1 MAIGHLVERTGRG
14 ARVLAT
20 EGAALLAGD
29 GYPLVLLMGDLCRLL
44 RIHPNTLYQR
54 IAAGDV
60 PKYRRTGT
68 GPRARYE
75 WLRPDVERWLT
86 NRPG

>member
-1 MAIGHLVERTGRG
+1 MIGKSE
-14 ARVLAT
+14 LA
-20 EGAALLAGD
+20 AD
-29 GYPLVLLMGDLCRLL
+29 GYPFVLLKADLCRLL

-54 IAAGDV
+54 IAIGDV
-60 PKYRRTGT
+60 PAYRRVGT

-86 NRPG
+86 ARSVGRARVAS